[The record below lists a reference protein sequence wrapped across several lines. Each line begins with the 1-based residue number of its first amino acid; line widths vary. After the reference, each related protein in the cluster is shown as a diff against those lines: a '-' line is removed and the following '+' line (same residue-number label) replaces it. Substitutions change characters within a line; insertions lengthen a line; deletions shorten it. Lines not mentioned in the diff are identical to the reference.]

1 MKSAVSFPLE
11 DKPLNEHRVIQK
23 RHDDTQEKCPHLG
36 HFNVPRDWFKTNSRH
51 QKRYSESGKKIRECR
66 GLLEK
71 VVTANPQQAGNFALS
86 ADSPYI
92 HSYFN
97 I

>member
-11 DKPLNEHRVIQK
+11 DKPMNEHRVIQK

-51 QKRYSESGKKIRECR
+51 QKRYSEGDQKKNRGGH
-66 GLLEK
+66 GLLGR
-71 VVTANPQQAGNFALS
+71 VVPT
-86 ADSPYI
+86 PYKRLL
-92 HSYFN
+92 HVVNETDF
-97 I
+97 